1 MLSITLGRQ
10 TPGVALKNIYPIT
23 KKYKKQNKKENIYPI
38 IYFFPLSCFLL
49 FILETLLKFAEC
61 VKVPSQISIT
71 FCNRCFSE
79 KLV

>member
-38 IYFFPLSCFLL
+38 IYFFSLKLFFIIYFRNSLEICRVCQSTITNKHYLL
-49 FILETLLKFAEC
+49 
-61 VKVPSQISIT
+61 Q
-71 FCNRCFSE
+71 
-79 KLV
+79 